1 MAQEMLTTFND
12 ATDLLK
18 KIIIGDESWV
28 YGYYIDTK
36 DQPSQ
41 GKCPEKER
49 PEKARQVR

>member
-1 MAQEMLTTFND
+1 MSQGRCSGAVDDVRKVIT
-12 ATDLLK
+12 
-18 KIIIGDESWV
+18 GDVSWV